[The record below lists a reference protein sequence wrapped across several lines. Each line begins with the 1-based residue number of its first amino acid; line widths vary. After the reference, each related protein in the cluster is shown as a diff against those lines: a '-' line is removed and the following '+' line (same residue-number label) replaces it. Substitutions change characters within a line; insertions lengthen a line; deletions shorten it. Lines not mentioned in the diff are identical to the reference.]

1 MTTSGNAGE
10 ATKERQRRR
19 YSRGPSK
26 FPAYYHE
33 LAPPAVAYVELAPA
47 PESQL
52 GQWAFNG
59 FPLSTLW
66 AWDNEGRGEPNGYIF
81 FAAGGVLLASLNGR
95 SAGPWNR
102 GTWEIDDPRG
112 LAASFG
118 NWRHILALTPARPW
132 MAARFKVTARFHLE
146 SGRAG
151 NRKLRTAGFA
161 LPLPPHWPA
170 LPSLPLYE
178 GGAARSARPPP
189 GNSAGL
195 APSADQDGQDPDSP
209 PGAARGADSA
219 GPAPQDL
226 MAVGSLTPQDPLRHA
241 VASLT
246 PQDLLPS
253 TKRPRLA

>member
-66 AWDNEGRGEPNGYIF
+66 AWDNEGRGESNGYIF
-81 FAAGGVLLASLNGR
+81 LAAGGVLLASLNGR
-95 SAGPWNR
+95 SAGPWTR
-102 GTWEIDDPRG
+102 GTWDSDDPRG

-170 LPSLPLYE
+170 LPSLPFYE
-178 GGAARSARPPP
+178 GVAARSAGPSL
-189 GNSAGL
+189 GNSAGV
-195 APSADQDGQDPDSP
+195 APSAGQGGQGPDSAS
-209 PGAARGADSA
+209 GAARGADSA
-219 GPAPQDL
+219 GSAQQDL
-226 MAVGSLTPQDPLRHA
+226 LAVGSLTPQDPLCPA
-241 VASLT
+241 VGSRT
-246 PQDLLPS
+246 PQDMLPS